1 MEINKKACIGCSLCV
16 KTYPEVF
23 KMDGKKA
30 FVKDYDED
38 TVNKE
43 KLNEAVKVCPV
54 KAIESDL

>member
-1 MEINKKACIGCSLCV
+1 
-16 KTYPEVF
+16 
-23 KMDGKKA
+23 MDGKKA